1 MGLDYLNFNLNNSN
15 NITNINNNLSNINN
29 NLKVNSNLVDPKI
42 KDFFNKT
49 LRKCHNFKNQHDTLI
64 SNIIYLFIFIF
75 VIGLILLF
83 KYKGKKNSYEKKI
96 KDRKEKEY
104 ILAKLIH
111 INKMNDKEKQNSLGL
126 ITDLPAINDIVN
138 QNINYNSFRKEI
150 FQNY

>member
-1 MGLDYLNFNLNNSN
+1 MSLDYLNFNQNLNSN
-15 NITNINNNLSNINN
+15 NNSIISNNLIA
-29 NLKVNSNLVDPKI
+29 NSNLVDPKI
-42 KDFFNKT
+42 KNFFNKA
-49 LRKCHNFKNQHDTLI
+49 LRKCHDFKNQHDTLI

-75 VIGLILLF
+75 IVGLILLY
-83 KYKGKKNSYEKKI
+83 KYKGKKNTYEKKI

-111 INKMNDKEKQNSLGL
+111 INKMNDKEKQTSLGL

-150 FQNY
+150 FQSYQ